1 MLNKD
6 LLATNSHMDSF
17 GEQSGF
23 DYFSGQERLNS
34 FSMSVINSDFDS
46 ILREN
51 DFNKNLIFEEHDHH
65 NISSMLE
72 TSLSKD

>member
-1 MLNKD
+1 
-6 LLATNSHMDSF
+6 
-17 GEQSGF
+17 
-23 DYFSGQERLNS
+23 
-34 FSMSVINSDFDS
+34 MSVINSDFDS